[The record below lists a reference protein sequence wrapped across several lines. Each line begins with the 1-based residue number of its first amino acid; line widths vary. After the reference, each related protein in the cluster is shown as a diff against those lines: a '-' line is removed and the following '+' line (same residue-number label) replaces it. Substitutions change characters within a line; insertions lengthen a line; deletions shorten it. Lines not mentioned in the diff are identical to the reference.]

1 MADFDTVIG
10 LECHVQLKT
19 NSKLFS
25 PAPNRFGDEP
35 NANVDVVDAGLPGV
49 LPVLNEK
56 AVAFAIKLGLA
67 LGCKINLKNVFAR
80 KHYFYPDLPKGYQI
94 SQFELPIC
102 EGGSVEIQTA
112 QGRKKINLTR
122 IHMEEDAGKSMHESG
137 SPHSL
142 VDYNRAGTPLLEVV
156 TEPEIQTRK
165 RRLRFLRAC
174 ALP

>member
-1 MADFDTVIG
+1 MALPPTAELPFDDLKKDFLRALAALNQSIQRRKQKKRIMADFDTVIG

-80 KHYFYPDLPKGYQI
+80 KHYFYPDLPKKGYQI
-94 SQFELPIC
+94 SI
-102 EGGSVEIQTA
+102 
-112 QGRKKINLTR
+112 
-122 IHMEEDAGKSMHESG
+122 
-137 SPHSL
+137 
-142 VDYNRAGTPLLEVV
+142 
-156 TEPEIQTRK
+156 
-165 RRLRFLRAC
+165 
-174 ALP
+174 